1 MQNWVVRKLAH
12 AGVPPNVYCV
22 VAHSQYKFSD
32 SAFQQNEDSRTRST
46 HGVPVDLRD
55 TPEKRFLHDFMITD
69 PKILASI
76 RSQWRVVKRFC
87 ESSHVQYLSPCGAY
101 INETPPE
108 RFFNLPLIL
117 AFSVLDQVLK
127 ELIQQGRVPHLNSS
141 DLLGARMKSARSA
154 IAWQNYSYVEC
165 GKKER
170 NAIAHEGK
178 LLDREAC
185 LAFINAIEIE
195 LCAWRVL

>member
-1 MQNWVVRKLAH
+1 M
-12 AGVPPNVYCV
+12 
-22 VAHSQYKFSD
+22 S
-32 SAFQQNEDSRTRST
+32 
-46 HGVPVDLRD
+46 VDLRD
-55 TPEKRFLHDFMITD
+55 TPEKRFLNYSMITD

-76 RSQWRVVKRFC
+76 CSQWRIVKRFC
-87 ESSHVQYLSPCGAY
+87 ESSHAQYLSPCGTY

-108 RFFNLPLIL
+108 SFFNLPLIL

-127 ELIQQGRVPHLNSS
+127 ELIQQGRVPRPNGRGF
-141 DLLGARMKSARSA
+141 LGESMKSARSA
-154 IAWQNYSYVEC
+154 ITWQNYDCVKC
-165 GKKER
+165 GKDQR

-185 LAFINAIEIE
+185 LAFVNAIEIE

>member
-1 MQNWVVRKLAH
+1 M
-12 AGVPPNVYCV
+12 
-22 VAHSQYKFSD
+22 
-32 SAFQQNEDSRTRST
+32 
-46 HGVPVDLRD
+46 PVDLRD

-87 ESSHVQYLSPCGAY
+87 ESSHVQYMSPSGAY

-127 ELIQQGRVPHLNSS
+127 ELIQQGSVPRPNGG
-141 DLLGARMKSARSA
+141 LLGAKMKSARSA
-154 IAWQNYSYVEC
+154 IAWQNYNYVEC
-165 GKKER
+165 GKDER
-170 NAIAHEGK
+170 NAVAHDGK

-185 LAFINAIEIE
+185 LAFVNAIEIE
-195 LCAWRVL
+195 LYAWQVL